1 LAHTYLSGNRT
12 SSRRKRKNKCSMAD
26 PDAMMQIK
34 GSAVLIELNQPSQ
47 EIALVDLAGFRQ
59 RP

>member
-1 LAHTYLSGNRT
+1 
-12 SSRRKRKNKCSMAD
+12 MAD

-34 GSAVLIELNQPSQ
+34 GSAVLIELHQPDQ